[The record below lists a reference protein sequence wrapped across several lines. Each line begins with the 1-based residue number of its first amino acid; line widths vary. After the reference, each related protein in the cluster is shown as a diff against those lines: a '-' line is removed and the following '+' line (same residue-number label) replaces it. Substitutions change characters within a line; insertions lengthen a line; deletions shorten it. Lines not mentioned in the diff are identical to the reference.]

1 MNDLREW
8 VISYISEELKF
19 EEILEPEYKY
29 SNLECWDDYVYRKM
43 AYQNL
48 LDEIDEYPEEDT
60 IDIVAYEMD
69 KMLRYGQRSKRQ
81 ETRQMFMS
89 AYYTCEYILTILSER
104 EWAKEIE
111 EGDY

>member
-8 VISYISEELKF
+8 VIDYISEELKF

-29 SNLECWDDYVYRKM
+29 SNLECWNDYIYRKM

-48 LDEIDEYPEEDT
+48 LDEINKDLEDDP

-69 KMLRYGQRSKRQ
+69 KMLRYGQRSKNQ
-81 ETRQMFMS
+81 ETREMFMT
-89 AYYTCEYILTILSER
+89 AYYACEYILTVLSER
-104 EWAKEIE
+104 EWAKEID